1 MEILRFGN
9 SGKSPESL
17 KKEFGV
23 SHGDWDKQLVS
34 MRTRYWARI
43 VKEKAGFVGKR
54 DQDFIDACRYGNTKL
69 VELGA

>member
-1 MEILRFGN
+1 MEILEIRKFWEI
-9 SGKSPESL
+9 PESL

>member
-1 MEILRFGN
+1 M
-9 SGKSPESL
+9 
-17 KKEFGV
+17 